1 MTSFTHVPSIIVNE
15 LVMFHDKPDG
25 IQYESETH
33 KFGVFFL
40 EIGKTEMTR
49 NAQYIMSQ
57 NDMSGSMEE
66 DNKMQELHLTLKNII
81 NLLSKNADDVDV
93 TLEITGFD
101 NKIQQ
106 VIMPTKIQKD
116 PNQVDEIHRQIKTIL
131 QPCGS
136 TNIELALKDA
146 TNKINNQTSI
156 NSKHLI
162 FMTDGLVTAGSKNVD
177 VLTNEVCQNSRNY
190 FVGFGADHD
199 FHLLQRLAS
208 VNSGQYYYVDNI
220 EHAGLVFGEIIHSI
234 LYTAIEDFTI
244 TVKGGEIYD
253 FQTNTWT
260 TELKLPFLCGE
271 AKKQFHLRSEKPDD
285 FELSYSGFNVHTRE
299 KIENTQTELPHLENV
314 DGVLDI
320 HDLSIYIYR
329 QKTLE
334 LLSDVC
340 KFCVERN
347 EMDID
352 TIKKITSELKT
363 KLQDLRKKLE
373 EYKLECTDESDKDFI
388 KQLCDDLFISEKTI
402 HSEKALMYTTPR
414 RNAQGLGGSHNITN
428 IESSDFADEEKY
440 EIVNNPITMRCTSD
454 TQREIMRECSQV
466 V

>member
-49 NAQYIMSQ
+49 DAQYIMSQ

-66 DNKMQELHLTLKNII
+66 DNKMQELHLTLKNIV
-81 NLLSKNADDVDV
+81 NLLSKNAEYVDV
-93 TLEITGFD
+93 TLEISGFD
-101 NKIQQ
+101 NEIQE
-106 VIMPTKIQKD
+106 VILPTKIQKD
-116 PNQVDEIHRQIKTIL
+116 SNQVIQIQNTIRSIL
-131 QPCGS
+131 QPHGS
-136 TNIELALKDA
+136 TDIELALQDA
-146 TNKINNQTSI
+146 TSKCNLQREIK
-156 NSKHLI
+156 SKHLI
-162 FMTDGLVTAGSKNVD
+162 FMTDGLISCGSKNVD
-177 VLTNEVCQNSRNY
+177 VLKSQVCQDSRNY

-199 FHLLQRLAS
+199 FHLLQNLAS

-253 FQTNTWT
+253 FQTNTWS

-271 AKKQFHLRSEKPDD
+271 AKKQFHLRSENPDN
-285 FELSYSGFNVHTRE
+285 FELSYSGFNLHTRE
-299 KIENTQTELPHLENV
+299 KIEDTQTELPHLEK

-340 KFCVERN
+340 KFCVQRN
-347 EMDID
+347 EMNID
-352 TIKKITSELKT
+352 TIKTITSELKT

-402 HSEKALMYTTPR
+402 HSAKALMYTTPR

-428 IESSDFADEEKY
+428 IEACDFNNEEEY
-440 EIVNNPITMRCTSD
+440 EIVNNPISRHTSD
-454 TQREIMRECSQV
+454 TQQTIMRDCSNRT
-466 V
+466 

>member
-1 MTSFTHVPSIIVNE
+1 MSEYTHPIINNDII
-15 LVMFHDKPDG
+15 MFHDKPDG
-25 IQYESETH
+25 VQYESEAH

-40 EIGKTEMTR
+40 EIGETEMTR
-49 NAQYIMSQ
+49 NAQYIHSS

-66 DNKMQELHLTLKNII
+66 NNKMQELHLTLKNIV
-81 NLLSKNADDVDV
+81 NLLSKNAHDVDV

-101 NKIQQ
+101 NKIQE

-116 PNQVDEIHRQIKTIL
+116 QNQVDEIHKQIKHIL
-131 QPCGS
+131 QPRGS
-136 TNIELALKDA
+136 TDIELALKDA
-146 TNKINNQTSI
+146 TNKINIQTSA

-162 FMTDGLVTAGSKNVD
+162 FMTDGLITAGSTNFD
-177 VLTNEVCQNSRNY
+177 VLTNEVCQDSRNY

-199 FHLLQRLAS
+199 FHLLQHLAS

-220 EHAGLVFGEIIHSI
+220 ENAGLVFGEIIHSI
-234 LYTAIEDFTI
+234 LYTAIENFTI
-244 TVKGGEIYD
+244 TVKGGEIYN

-260 TELKLPFLCGE
+260 TELNIPFLCGE
-271 AKKQFHLRSEKPDD
+271 AKKQIHLRSENPND
-285 FELSYSGFNVHTRE
+285 FELSYSGLNVHTGE
-299 KIENTQTELPHLENV
+299 KIEDTQTELPHLEK
-314 DGVLDI
+314 DGILDI

-340 KFCVERN
+340 KFCIERN

-352 TIKKITSELKT
+352 TVQKITNELKT
-363 KLQDLRKKLE
+363 KLQHLRKKLE
-373 EYKLECTDESDKDFI
+373 EYKLECTNESDKDFI

-414 RNAQGLGGSHNITN
+414 RTVQGCGGSHNITN
-428 IESSDFADEEKY
+428 IESCDFKNEEDY
-440 EIVNNPITMRCTSD
+440 EIVNSPISIRCTSN
-454 TQREIMRECSQV
+454 TQEQIMRECSNRM
-466 V
+466 